1 MTARLIGIQTWFV
14 QVWSLV
20 KTHLYSGV
28 FNLLPVPFTGAVMH
42 FKFFQISDFLDLGR
56 LFIF

>member
-1 MTARLIGIQTWFV
+1 MTARLFKFV

-20 KTHLYSGV
+20 KTHLYSGA